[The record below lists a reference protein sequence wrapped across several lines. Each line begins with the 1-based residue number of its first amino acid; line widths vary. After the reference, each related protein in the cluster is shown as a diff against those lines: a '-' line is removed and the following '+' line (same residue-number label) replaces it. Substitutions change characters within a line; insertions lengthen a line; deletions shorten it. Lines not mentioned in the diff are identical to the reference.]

1 MFYNRASLIAVAPH
15 EEMAAAQT
23 LRQSIVI
30 VTAALPRQPNP
41 RVPAPPG
48 CRTYTFGDG
57 LQTLGVGLYT
67 GCKQLYVFRWVPDLG
82 FSTT

>member
-41 RVPAPPG
+41 RVPAPPAVAAAVVIE
-48 CRTYTFGDG
+48 
-57 LQTLGVGLYT
+57 VGILANA
-67 GCKQLYVFRWVPDLG
+67 DLI
-82 FSTT
+82 F